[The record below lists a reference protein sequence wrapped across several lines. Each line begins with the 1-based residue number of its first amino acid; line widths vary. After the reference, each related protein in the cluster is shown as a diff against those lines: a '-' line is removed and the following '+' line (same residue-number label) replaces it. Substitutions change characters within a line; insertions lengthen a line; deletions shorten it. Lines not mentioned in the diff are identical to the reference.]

1 MPPQSLEARVTNAG
15 AITFPVRV
23 SPRASRNA
31 IEGVSEGALR
41 VRLAAPPLEGRAND
55 ALCRFLAECLN
66 IPRST
71 VRIVAGERSRRKRV
85 EVRGI
90 SLSHVLALVPDV
102 SQETAGKH
110 KLSGDRPAARRGG
123 ESS

>member
-1 MPPQSLEARVTNAG
+1 MMIEARTTRDG
-15 AITFPVRV
+15 AITFPVHV
-23 SPRASRNA
+23 SPRAKRNA

-41 VRLAAPPLEGRAND
+41 VRLAAPPIEGRAND
-55 ALCRFLAECLN
+55 VLCRFLAECLN

-102 SQETAGKH
+102 SQETAGKQE
-110 KLSGDRPAARRGG
+110 LTGDRPAARRGG